1 MLPGGQHL
9 ASQCCY
15 SMFSKQQI
23 QTSLILMLLL
33 VLKLLNVNIL
43 WLNVSGL
50 NFSVYFS
57 NKYQETYTLKNG
69 GDLHTLGTC
78 V

>member
-1 MLPGGQHL
+1 
-9 ASQCCY
+9 
-15 SMFSKQQI
+15 
-23 QTSLILMLLL
+23 MLLL
-33 VLKLLNVNIL
+33 VLKLLNVNML